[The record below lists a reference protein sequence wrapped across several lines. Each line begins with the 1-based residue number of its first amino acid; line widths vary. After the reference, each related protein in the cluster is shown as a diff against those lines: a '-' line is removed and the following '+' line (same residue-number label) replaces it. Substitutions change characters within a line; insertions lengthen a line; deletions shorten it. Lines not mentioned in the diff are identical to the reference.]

1 MTTTTK
7 KNKRNNY
14 GYKDQSDYD
23 LEIKKQEEKKVE
35 VEEDTT
41 PSLERLLVDGF
52 VTVPRLNV
60 RTGPGF
66 SFNVIKI
73 VNQGER
79 LFVSKQEENE
89 KGELWYQIIMNIS
102 PDDIVAKEGE
112 VGYVKG
118 EFVEL
123 K

>member
-1 MTTTTK
+1 MTVK
-7 KNKRNNY
+7 KRDNKRNSY

-23 LEIKKQEEKKVE
+23 LEIKKQEEKVE
-35 VEEDTT
+35 VKKDT
-41 PSLERLLVDGF
+41 PSLERLLIDGF

-66 SFNVIKI
+66 SFKVIKI

-79 LFVSKQEENE
+79 LFVSKQEEDE

-112 VGYVKG
+112 IGYVKG

>member
-7 KNKRNNY
+7 RNKRNNY
-14 GYKDQSDYD
+14 GYKDQFDYN
-23 LEIKKQEEKKVE
+23 LEIKKEKEKVE
-35 VEEDTT
+35 VKEDT
-41 PSLERLLVDGF
+41 PSLERLLIDGF

-112 VGYVKG
+112 IGYVKG

>member
-1 MTTTTK
+1 MTVK
-7 KNKRNNY
+7 KRDNKRNSY

-23 LEIKKQEEKKVE
+23 LEIKKQEKKVE
-35 VEEDTT
+35 EVKEDTA

-66 SFNVIKI
+66 SFKVIKI

-102 PDDIVAKEGE
+102 PDDIVAKEGKI
-112 VGYVKG
+112 GYVKG